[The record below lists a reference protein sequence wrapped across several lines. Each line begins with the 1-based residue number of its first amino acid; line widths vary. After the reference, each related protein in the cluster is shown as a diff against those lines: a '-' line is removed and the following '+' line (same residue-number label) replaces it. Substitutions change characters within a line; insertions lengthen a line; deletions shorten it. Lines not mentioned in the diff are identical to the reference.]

1 MIPASGWGMREVLLA
16 GCLCEHQ
23 IPFTADTHF
32 KAGQSKCTLA
42 DDPKVL
48 YPVEEEQVSLVLR
61 AERVKVSSA
70 RDEKTTAN

>member
-1 MIPASGWGMREVLLA
+1 MIPASGWGMREVLLV

-48 YPVEEEQVSLVLR
+48 YPVEEEPGELGVEGREGEGVIS
-61 AERVKVSSA
+61 ER
-70 RDEKTTAN
+70 